1 MPASEK
7 PTHKR
12 KSGHYLITSAGA
24 SKVEVR
30 VETTSTA
37 QGAVAPASGDALRRG
52 NFSRTLR
59 LNMDLK
65 FVKPA
70 NEG

>member
-1 MPASEK
+1 MGTVSTQPGSQPA
-7 PTHKR
+7 
-12 KSGHYLITSAGA
+12 
-24 SKVEVR
+24 VEDP
-30 VETTSTA
+30 EAA
-37 QGAVAPASGDALRRG
+37 QGAVAPASGDTLRRG

-65 FVKPA
+65 FIKPA